1 MNMGIA
7 HDWILVSINFDWQSA
22 SLNIHLQDLA
32 RSNRLLIAEGVSEF
46 RVPRKNEW
54 GPSISV
60 NEVTESEVQAGD
72 GKCLQIEM
80 QSGDTIVIKAK
91 KIIFPA

>member
-54 GPSISV
+54 GASISV